1 MKTDKFGNQILEPGD
16 LTVTPVDKVLKNS
29 SFLVTGTKIE
39 LKHVRYLTIYKPK
52 KNMIVIGGS
61 HMGQYE
67 YLNVP
72 DYTYSNVI
80 TEVIHDDNDDKH
92 PVRIEY
98 FVEVY
103 DGKKFLSDY
112 EITLLDAGP
121 LPTELD
127 YAVKE
132 LISNYEKN
140 LI

>member
-1 MKTDKFGNQILEPGD
+1 MK
-16 LTVTPVDKVLKNS
+16 
-29 SFLVTGTKIE
+29 
-39 LKHVRYLTIYKPK
+39 
-52 KNMIVIGGS
+52 VIGGS

-72 DYTYSNVI
+72 DYSYSNVI

-103 DGKKFLSDY
+103 DDKKFLADY
-112 EITLLDAGP
+112 EITLLDNGP
-121 LPTELD
+121 LPSELD

-132 LISNYEKN
+132 LISNHEKN
-140 LI
+140 LQL